1 VTSKVTPT
9 KRKTSRPRK
18 KPTNPNASTNPNA
31 PTNPNAKSNQ
41 KSSSNKGGSSNA
53 RQSRKPSDVNTEP
66 KNPATYLDLAQLR
79 SSTMTD
85 LRQLAEEFKVVDYT
99 RLNKEELVFALLRA
113 QAEVQGLR
121 FSEGVL
127 EILPD
132 GYGFLRDKTLL
143 PGKNDIYVSPSQ
155 IKRFGLRDGD
165 VITGQIR
172 PPKEEEKYF
181 ALLKVE
187 GINFEDP
194 EVARRRVPFGD
205 LTPYHPTEMFHLEH
219 DASELSTRIID
230 LFSPIGKGQRGLLVS
245 PPKAGKTT
253 LLKDIAHGLATN
265 HPEAFLIILLV
276 DERPEEVTD
285 FKKSIKMGEVVSA
298 TFDQKPEIHAR
309 ISELAINKAR
319 RLVEMGRDVVIL
331 MDSITRLARAYNLTI
346 SPSGKLLSG
355 GIDPVALYKPKEFFG
370 AARNMEEGGSLT
382 IIATALVD
390 TGSRLDQVVFEE
402 FKGTGNMELVLDRNL
417 SNKRIYP
424 AIDIEMSG
432 TRREELIMDE
442 DTLKRVW
449 ILRKLIGEMGNKQ
462 DALTFIKAK
471 MEATSDNQQFLD
483 LMLNE

>member
-1 VTSKVTPT
+1 MGPKRRGHKRNDGEGFGNTYPNGEAAPLQTGTP
-9 KRKTSRPRK
+9 P
-18 KPTNPNASTNPNA
+18 A
-31 PTNPNAKSNQ
+31 
-41 KSSSNKGGSSNA
+41 
-53 RQSRKPSDVNTEP
+53 EP
-66 KNPATYLDLAQLR
+66 ANPAPQEAQGAAPRNYTTYLDLAQLR
-79 SSTMTD
+79 ASPMPE
-85 LRQLAEEFKVVDYT
+85 LRALAEKFQVSDYN
-99 RLNKEELVFALLRA
+99 RLSKEELVFALLRA

-165 VITGQIR
+165 IITGQIR

-187 GINFEDP
+187 AIDLEDP
-194 EVARRRVPFGD
+194 EVTRRRIPFHD
-205 LTPYHPTEMFHLEH
+205 LTPYHPTKMFHLEH
-219 DASELSTRIID
+219 DPSEISTRIID
-230 LFSPIGKGQRGLLVS
+230 LFSPVGKGQRALIVS

-253 LLKDIAHGLATN
+253 LLKQIAHGLAAN
-265 HPEAFLIILLV
+265 HPEVYLIVLLV

-285 FKKSIKMGEVVSA
+285 FKKSIRMGEVVSA
-298 TFDQKPEIHAR
+298 TFDQKPEVHTR
-309 ISELAINKAR
+309 IAELVINKAR

-331 MDSITRLARAYNLTI
+331 MDSITRLARAYNLSV

-370 AARNMEEGGSLT
+370 AARNIEEGGSLT
-382 IIATALVD
+382 IIATALID

-417 SNKRIYP
+417 TNKRIFP
-424 AIDIEMSG
+424 SIDLELSG
-432 TRREELIMDE
+432 TRREELLLDE

-449 ILRKLIGEMGNKQ
+449 ILRKIIGEMTNTQ
-462 DALTFIKAK
+462 ESLTFIKAK
-471 MEATSDNQQFLD
+471 MEATKDNKQFLD

>member
-1 VTSKVTPT
+1 M
-9 KRKTSRPRK
+9 KTFS
-18 KPTNPNASTNPNA
+18 
-31 PTNPNAKSNQ
+31 
-41 KSSSNKGGSSNA
+41 
-53 RQSRKPSDVNTEP
+53 
-66 KNPATYLDLAQLR
+66 TYLDLTQLR
-79 SSTMTD
+79 GSTMPA
-85 LRQLAEEFKVVDYT
+85 LRKLADEFSVLDYT
-99 RLNKEELVFALLRA
+99 RLGKEELVFSLLRA

-165 VITGQIR
+165 IITGQIR
-172 PPKEEEKYF
+172 PPKEDEKYF

-187 GINFEDP
+187 AINLEEPD
-194 EVARRRVPFGD
+194 VARKRIPFID

-219 DASELSTRIID
+219 DPNDLSTRIID
-230 LFSPIGKGQRGLLVS
+230 LFCPIGKGQRGLIVS

-253 LLKDIAHGLATN
+253 LLKQIAHGLAAN
-265 HPEAFLIILLV
+265 HPEVYLIILLV

-285 FKKSIKMGEVVSA
+285 FKRSLSMGEVVSA
-298 TFDQKPEIHAR
+298 TFDQKPEIHTR
-309 ISELAINKAR
+309 ISELAISKAR

-331 MDSITRLARAYNLTI
+331 MDSITRLARAYNLSV

-370 AARNMEEGGSLT
+370 SARSMEEGGSLT

-402 FKGTGNMELVLDRNL
+402 FKGTGNMELVLDRGMA
-417 SNKRIYP
+417 NKRVYP
-424 AIDIEMSG
+424 AIDMDMSS
-432 TRREELIMDE
+432 TRREELILDQ

-449 ILRKLIGEMGNKQ
+449 ILRKLIGEMGTKQ
-462 DALTFIKAK
+462 EALTFIKAK
-471 MEATSDNQQFLD
+471 MEATKDNQQFLD